1 MSPASRKAT
10 FDGVR
15 TGAEVTVQMTI
26 VVDTTDGD
34 YLISD
39 ILKAGIHQSLTNP
52 AFRDHFRRWPGAD
65 SDPEPTGGIFH
76 FVGYNENFTNYR
88 AVAGESFA
96 TIPTPE
102 RLRVGL
108 AHGSEDDDARDAVVF
123 NAYRLRITDGDVVPE
138 GDNVNTIAAAET
150 VRRGEFK
157 YSDGRTIVA
166 RLIHGHCHDA
176 VQQRLDQRQRPN
188 PAPIH
193 DGGPRPVSNFFP
205 RSICV
210 SPRCAGQSAPEL
222 H

>member
-15 TGAEVTVQMTI
+15 TGAKVTVQMTI

-96 TIPTPE
+96 TIPAPE

-157 YSDGRTIVA
+157 YSDLRTIVA
-166 RLIHGHCHDA
+166 RLITTDTA
-176 VQQRLDQRQRPN
+176 MMPF
-188 PAPIH
+188 
-193 DGGPRPVSNFFP
+193 SN
-205 RSICV
+205 V
-210 SPRCAGQSAPEL
+210 
-222 H
+222 

>member
-1 MSPASRKAT
+1 MYRTWTNRGCSSAGFMSGGGQVRSLSPASRKAT

-65 SDPEPTGGIFH
+65 SDPEPTGGIFY

-96 TIPTPE
+96 TISAPE
-102 RLRVGL
+102 RLRIGL
-108 AHGSEDDDARDAVVF
+108 AHGGEDDARDAVGF
-123 NAYRLRITDGDVVPE
+123 DANRLRITDGNMVPE
-138 GDNVNTIAAAET
+138 GDDVNTIAAAET
-150 VRRGEFK
+150 ARRG
-157 YSDGRTIVA
+157 SSNTAMCGQLWPGSLPRT
-166 RLIHGHCHDA
+166 L
-176 VQQRLDQRQRPN
+176 P
-188 PAPIH
+188 
-193 DGGPRPVSNFFP
+193 
-205 RSICV
+205 
-210 SPRCAGQSAPEL
+210 
-222 H
+222 